1 MGSFQALLVN
11 TVFFSSQK
19 QTPWC
24 SSTSLPPNACVTGGD
39 CGQKRGRQLYYKLLL
54 PLQVKSLRKSRV
66 LNLGGNLLRQ
76 EISLYPLQAFW
87 YWRPSFLGGCIAF
100 LSFCF
105 EIESAE
111 SGCSSLHNF
120 RIILVAPLQ
129 HRRHIQGALQLFKLY
144 PRLFR
149 TPAADFADIGCFCCP

>member
-105 EIESAE
+105 EIDKVRCNSSNCTHVSFGPQLQTLLILGASA
-111 SGCSSLHNF
+111 
-120 RIILVAPLQ
+120 APNWLW
-129 HRRHIQGALQLFKLY
+129 
-144 PRLFR
+144 
-149 TPAADFADIGCFCCP
+149 TPAEFLTRHFLSTPGRIWAVN